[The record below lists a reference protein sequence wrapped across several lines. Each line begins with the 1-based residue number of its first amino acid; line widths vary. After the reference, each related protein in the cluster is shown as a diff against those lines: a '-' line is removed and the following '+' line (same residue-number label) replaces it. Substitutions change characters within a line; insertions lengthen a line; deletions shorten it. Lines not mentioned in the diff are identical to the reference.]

1 MRALPRDEKPNVLT
15 CCAPIS
21 EVMLYAAH
29 VQTRPLGLNGAH
41 ACSRTTSYMTVSRK
55 CQDFSAFHPLGTAA
69 KKNAGIFVCAV
80 KFFEY
85 DFEKAGGFF
94 AWPDDKMKMYVLIAL
109 FSQFKNLLLRHRAD
123 VSESE
128 GRVCLR
134 MAIEEADF

>member
-41 ACSRTTSYMTVSRK
+41 ACSRTTSYMTVARK
-55 CQDFSAFHPLGTAA
+55 CQDFSAFRPLGTAA
-69 KKNAGIFVCAV
+69 KKPPLLSDVALVFLSVHAN
-80 KFFEY
+80 
-85 DFEKAGGFF
+85 FEKAGSKVE
-94 AWPDDKMKMYVLIAL
+94 AYMLIARL
-109 FSQFKNLLLRHRAD
+109 SQLRCSFLRHRAD